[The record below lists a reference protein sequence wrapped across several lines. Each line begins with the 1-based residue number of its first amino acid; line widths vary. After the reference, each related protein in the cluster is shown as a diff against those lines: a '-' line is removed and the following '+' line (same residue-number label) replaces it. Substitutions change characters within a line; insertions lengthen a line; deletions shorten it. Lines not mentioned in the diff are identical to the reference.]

1 MKIAHIKISNVLG
14 VAELEFT
21 PGGFNEIAGPN
32 GSGKTS
38 VLEAIKATLNAGH
51 DATLLRKGA
60 DKGEAVLV
68 LDDGTEIKKR
78 VTDASSTTEVRRD
91 GKKITRPA
99 EAIRALIDTLSTN
112 PVEFLRAPKKDRV
125 RVLLEAMP
133 IEVDSA
139 KLSEIAGVSVPPL
152 HGMHALH
159 VIETVH
165 KQVYDERT
173 GTNRAV
179 REKQS
184 TIKQLRD
191 AIPPVPAG
199 ADGDENELQR
209 KLTVIE
215 EARDAELSRV
225 AAKLD
230 GLRKETGEKIEELRR
245 QIDQLNAEFADWE
258 RKADAQ
264 RTKTRQK
271 AIDERAPIL
280 EQLAVIRNNREIGAR
295 RAQTLDTIS
304 ALETE
309 LEDLTTE
316 AERQTQ
322 ALTGIE
328 KYKSDL
334 LDALPIPGLEVKDG
348 EIFRSGVQFDRLNTA
363 QQVDI
368 AVEIAKLRA
377 GELGVVCVDGIELL
391 DTGAFEAFR
400 DRALSSGLQL
410 FVSKVSDEGFSIK
423 TDD

>member
-14 VAELEFT
+14 IAELEFT
-21 PGGFNEIAGPN
+21 PSGFNEVSGPN

-38 VLEAIKATLNAGH
+38 VLEAIKATLNSGH

-60 DKGEAVLV
+60 EKGEAVLV

-78 VTDASSTTEVRRD
+78 VTEASSTTEVRRD
-91 GKKITRPA
+91 GKKIARPA
-99 EAIRALIDTLSTN
+99 EAVRALTDLLSVN
-112 PVEFLRAPKKDRV
+112 PVDFLRAPKKDRV

-133 IEVDSA
+133 IEVDTA
-139 KLSEIAGVSVPPL
+139 KLSEIAGIAIPNL
-152 HGMHALH
+152 NGMHALH
-159 VIETVH
+159 VIETVY

-179 REKQS
+179 REKQA
-184 TIKQLRD
+184 TISQLRA

-199 ADGDENELQR
+199 ADGDENA
-209 KLTVIE
+209 LTGRLAEID
-215 EARDAELSRV
+215 EARDTELSRIST
-225 AAKLD
+225 KLD
-230 GLRKETGEKIEELRR
+230 GLRNERDAKIEELR
-245 QIDQLNAEFADWE
+245 QQAEKIKTEFAE
-258 RKADAQ
+258 
-264 RTKTRQK
+264 TEQK
-271 AIDERAPIL
+271 AGTQREKTLAKHRDDRAPIS

-295 RAQTLDTIS
+295 RAQTLDTIAS
-304 ALETE
+304 LETE
-309 LEDLTTE
+309 LEELSDD

-328 KYKSDL
+328 QYKSDL

-348 EIFRSGVQFDRLNTA
+348 EIFRSDVQFDRLNTA

-377 GELGVVCVDGIELL
+377 GDLGVVCVDGIELL
-391 DTGAFEAFR
+391 DTGSFEAFR
-400 DRALSSGLQL
+400 DRAVKSGLQL
-410 FVSKVSDEGFSIK
+410 FVSKVSDDGFSIK